1 MLVIGIDSHKDT
13 LSACLVDHLGTALE
27 YRTIPNTRAG
37 QRQLVDWAET
47 TKAATVAVEGSGT
60 FGRPLAV
67 AAVGAGLD
75 VREVPP
81 QMTARLR
88 RRGRTQA
95 KTDQVDALVIARVAL
110 RDHTLSAPT
119 FWEDTEDLR
128 VLVSYR
134 RELVEDRTAGA
145 NRLHADLGKLR
156 PGYHQNIPR
165 LTTRK
170 ALDQAMKLLWR
181 DTTCHGRVA
190 KQRIRRLRQLDTE
203 IKELTA
209 QIKTLVDQSGTRLL
223 DIHGVGVLVAATIL
237 SEVGNPHRYPT
248 KDKFAMANGTA
259 PIEASSGR
267 IVRHRLNPGGNR
279 QLNRAIH
286 TAALTQIARP
296 DSEGRRYY
304 QKLKTRGKT
313 HRDAIRVLKRRIS
326 DRIWTHLQPPKTS
339 PILT

>member
-1 MLVIGIDSHKDT
+1 MFVIGIDSHKDT
-13 LSACLVDHLGTALE
+13 LSACLVDHLGAPLE
-27 YRTIPNTRAG
+27 HRTIHNTPAG
-37 QRQLVDWAET
+37 HRQLIAWAQT
-47 TKAATVAVEGSGT
+47 CRAARVAIEGSGT
-60 FGRPLAV
+60 FGRPAAV
-67 AAVGAGLD
+67 AAMAAGLD

-81 QMTARLR
+81 QLTARHR
-88 RRGRTQA
+88 RRGRTHT

-110 RDHTLSAPT
+110 RDHTLSAPV

-128 VLVSYR
+128 VLVTYR
-134 RELVEDRTAGA
+134 RELVEDRTAQA

-156 PGYHQNIPR
+156 PGYHQTIPR

-170 ALDQAMKLLWR
+170 SLDEAMRLLWR
-181 DTTCHGRVA
+181 DTTPHGRVA
-190 KQRIRRLRQLDTE
+190 KQRIRRLRQLDAE

-209 QIKTLVDQSGTRLL
+209 QIKTMVDQSGTRLL
-223 DIHGVGVLVAATIL
+223 DIHGVGVLVAATVL
-237 SEVGNPHRYPT
+237 SEVGNPRRYST

-267 IVRHRLNPGGNR
+267 TMRHRLNRGGNR

-304 QKLKTRGKT
+304 QNLKTRGKT
-313 HRDAIRVLKRRIS
+313 HREALRVLKRRIS
-326 DRIWTHLQPPKTS
+326 DRIWTHLQPPK
-339 PILT
+339 PAPNLT

>member
-27 YRTIPNTRAG
+27 YRTIPNTPAG
-37 QRQLVDWAET
+37 HRQLVDWAQT
-47 TKAATVAVEGSGT
+47 TKAARVAVEGSGT

-81 QMTARLR
+81 QLTARLR
-88 RRGRTQA
+88 RRGRTQT
-95 KTDQVDALVIARVAL
+95 KTDQVDAWVITRVAL

-134 RELVEDRTAGA
+134 RELVEHRTAEA
-145 NRLHADLGKLR
+145 NRLHAELGKLR
-156 PGYHQNIPR
+156 PGYHQIIPR
-165 LTTRK
+165 FTTRQS
-170 ALDQAMKLLWR
+170 LDQAMKLLWR
-181 DTTCHGRVA
+181 DTTPHGRVA
-190 KQRIRRLRQLDTE
+190 KQRIRRLRQLDTQ

-209 QIKTLVDQSGTRLL
+209 EIAELVTQSGTRLL
-223 DIHGVGVLVAATIL
+223 DIRGVGVLVAATIL
-237 SEVGNPHRYPT
+237 SEVGDPRRFPT
-248 KDKFAMANGTA
+248 KAKFAMANGTA

-267 IVRHRLNPGGNR
+267 IVRHRLNRGGNR
-279 QLNRAIH
+279 KLNRAIY
-286 TAALTQIARP
+286 TAAMTQIARP

-304 QKLKTRGKT
+304 QKLITRGKT
-313 HRDAIRVLKRRIS
+313 HREAIRALKRRIS
-326 DRIWTHLQPPKTS
+326 DRIWTHLQPPKPT
-339 PILT
+339 PNLT

>member
-1 MLVIGIDSHKDT
+1 MFVIGIDSHKDT

-27 YRTIPNTRAG
+27 YRTIANTPTG
-37 QRQLVDWAET
+37 HRQLIDWAHT
-47 TKAATVAVEGSGT
+47 TNAARVAVEGSGT
-60 FGRPLAV
+60 FGRPAAV
-67 AAVGAGLD
+67 AAMAAGLD
-75 VREVPP
+75 IREGPP
-81 QMTARLR
+81 QLTARLR
-88 RRGRTQA
+88 RRGRTQT
-95 KTDQVDALVIARVAL
+95 KTDQVDAWVIARVAL
-110 RDHTLSAPT
+110 RDNTLAPPT
-119 FWEDTEDLR
+119 FGEDTEDLR

-165 LTTRK
+165 LTTRQS
-170 ALDQAMKLLWR
+170 LDQAMKLLWR
-181 DTTCHGRVA
+181 DTTPHARVA

-203 IKELTA
+203 IKELTTEIA
-209 QIKTLVDQSGTRLL
+209 ELVTQSGTRLL
-223 DIHGVGVLVAATIL
+223 DLHGVGVLVAATIL
-237 SEVGNPHRYPT
+237 SEVGNPRRYAT

-267 IVRHRLNPGGNR
+267 VVRHRLNRGGNR
-279 QLNRAIH
+279 QINRAIH
-286 TAALTQIARP
+286 TAALTQITRK

-304 QKLKTRGKT
+304 QKLITRGKT

-326 DRIWTHLQPPKTS
+326 DRIWTHLQPPKPT